1 MLPIDSDSTNTPEI
15 RVLPNVEPR
24 VESGPVVF
32 GHDWPGTFIRGDNA
46 IHYALHLRTLLQDK
60 TPVSPALDGI
70 SRAVLSGLL
79 SDLESS
85 CLVKR
90 NG

>member
-1 MLPIDSDSTNTPEI
+1 MSNLPSKELLPEI

-24 VESGPVVF
+24 VETGPIAF

-46 IHYALHLRTLLQDK
+46 VHYAMHLRLLLQDK
-60 TPVSPALDGI
+60 HPLSPALSEI
-70 SRAVLSGLL
+70 TKAILRGLL

-85 CLVKR
+85 NLVMR